1 MQSTHILLAREAHF
15 PATIA
20 DLYDPDSM
28 PDNLR
33 QAHERNDE
41 TLERIYIGRR
51 VKNDT
56 ERLEKLFD
64 LYTQMTA
71 GKESPKKPPSAK
83 PKIPMDEPTSLK
95 RKRRFSSLALQACW
109 WQASGTRAGRASEGI
124 GGSQMTNEV
133 GHAPMDD
140 PLAYFLTWTTYGSWL
155 PGDERGWVKKPGQ
168 FRAPDVKLQEAAQQR
183 MTETAL
189 TLDTAQRRIVE
200 DTITDHCGIRGWH
213 LHAVNARTQY
223 VHVVV
228 SAPGRDPEDVMDQ
241 FKAWCTR
248 RLKKR
253 ERSRQSTGENLRQNW
268 WTQRG
273 SKRWS
278 NDADE
283 LEAASRYVREEQ
295 GEPTPRPPEE
305 SEDTQG

>member
-1 MQSTHILLAREAHF
+1 
-15 PATIA
+15 
-20 DLYDPDSM
+20 
-28 PDNLR
+28 
-33 QAHERNDE
+33 
-41 TLERIYIGRR
+41 
-51 VKNDT
+51 
-56 ERLEKLFD
+56 
-64 LYTQMTA
+64 
-71 GKESPKKPPSAK
+71 
-83 PKIPMDEPTSLK
+83 MDEPTSLK
-95 RKRRFSSLALQACW
+95 RKRRFSFRLVA
-109 WQASGTRAGRASEGI
+109 ASEGFLRWRFRLVAASI
-124 GGSQMTNEV
+124 GHTSLTRKRRSRESQMTNEV
-133 GHAPMDD
+133 GQVPMDD

-155 PGDERGWVKKPGQ
+155 PGDERGRVKKPGQ
-168 FRAPDVKLQEAAQQR
+168 FRSPDVKLQDAARQR

-189 TLDTAQRRIVE
+189 TLDTAQRRSVE

-213 LHAVNARTQY
+213 LHAVSARTQH

-248 RLKKR
+248 KLKKR
-253 ERSRQSTGENLRQNW
+253 ERSLQSAGKKLRQNW